1 MVNKFNNR
9 FYIKYLLIWICKE
22 LRILIQVLAEHLILV
37 QNFYLQMEAWAE
49 ISLFF
54 GVDMSSSEN
63 ADNKNKDKLN
73 FGE

>member
-1 MVNKFNNR
+1 
-9 FYIKYLLIWICKE
+9 
-22 LRILIQVLAEHLILV
+22 
-37 QNFYLQMEAWAE
+37 MEAWAE

-63 ADNKNKDKLN
+63 LDNKNKDKLI